1 MNIINKLTVR
11 HLKENKKR
19 TLVTVIGVIISV
31 AMITAVVT
39 LSFSFMDLLQRETMK
54 QVGEWHVVYKDVN
67 LAQISEIEA
76 DEGTKRVI
84 LSQDRG
90 YGDLEGSINQ
100 NKPYLFVK
108 SYNTVGFEQFPIELS
123 GGRLP
128 ETTNEIVL
136 SDAIADNA
144 DVHYEIGDEI
154 TVDIGERQFLSVE
167 PEGKID
173 QTYSLEMVDDQIDEE
188 LINTMEE
195 SYTVVGFIDRPT
207 WEPSWA
213 PGYTAITYI
222 DEDMLK
228 EGELVNASVVLEDV
242 TSSIYDD
249 AENIATENQISNVS
263 YNNDL
268 LRYYGVTDNDGLGQT
283 FFGLSAVIIS
293 VIMIGSI
300 ALIYNAFAIS
310 VSERSRHLG
319 MLSSVGATKRQ
330 KMNSVFFEGAII
342 GLISIPIG
350 LLSGFL
356 GIGATFW
363 FINSFLEGALNVT
376 EELRIVVT
384 PILLVISVAI
394 SMLTIFISTYL
405 PARKASKVSAID
417 AIRQTT
423 DVKLTKKAVK
433 TPKIVRVIFGV
444 EAEIALKNLKRNKR
458 RYQVTVF
465 SLVISIVLFLTV
477 SFFTAS
483 LERSLK
489 MSQDGVNF
497 DIQIQLNQADEEEK
511 EQLTTSIT
519 ALPDVTE
526 SSVMKQLDI
535 HSFVPEEKLGEQLA
549 EQVKDDQTQ
558 LIEGG
563 YPYYV
568 EVNSLKDEALDAYA
582 TEIGVEPD
590 LLRDKTSLRGILVD
604 TVSYYDHQTEK
615 VIESRVIESEVGSTI
630 PLSKFDWETEEK
642 TSISDIEISALTGEL
657 PMGGI
662 SGYEGGLQFFV
673 SEDAFD
679 DWIDF
684 YELEG
689 SVTEVYLNSADPL
702 KTQSEI
708 EEVSDTNIYVHNVF
722 QRRQQEEQM
731 ILMMSIFTYGFIA
744 LITAISVANI
754 FNTISTSISLR
765 KREFAML
772 KSVGMTPKAF
782 TKMMN
787 FESLFYGIKA
797 LLYGIPISIGV
808 MYLIHYSMMN
818 SFDFNFSLPWLD
830 LLYVI
835 IAVFVIVSSAM
846 LYSISKV
853 KEENIIDALKQE
865 NI

>member
-1 MNIINKLTVR
+1 M
-11 HLKENKKR
+11 
-19 TLVTVIGVIISV
+19 IGVIISV

-39 LSFSFMDLLQRETMK
+39 LSFSFMDLLQRDTMN
-54 QVGEWHVVYKDVN
+54 QQGEWHVVYKDVN
-67 LAQISEIEA
+67 EEQISEIEA
-76 DEGTKRVI
+76 DEGTKRVL
-84 LSQDRG
+84 LSEDRG
-90 YGDLEGSINQ
+90 YADLEGSANQ

-108 SYNTVGFEQFPIELS
+108 SYNTVGFEQFPIELTD
-123 GGRLP
+123 GRLP

-173 QTYSLEMVDDQIDEE
+173 QTYSLRMVDDQIDEE
-188 LINTMEE
+188 LINRKEE

-207 WEPSWA
+207 WEPTWA
-213 PGYTAITYI
+213 PGYTAVTYI
-222 DEDMLK
+222 DGDALEEDQ
-228 EGELVNASVVLEDV
+228 LVNASVVLENV
-242 TSSIYDD
+242 TRSIYDD
-249 AENIATENQISNVS
+249 ADKIAVENQISNVS
-263 YNNDL
+263 FNDEL

-283 FFGLSAVIIS
+283 FFNLSAVIIS

-330 KMNSVFFEGAII
+330 KMNSVFFEGGII

-350 LLSGFL
+350 ILSGFL
-356 GIGATFW
+356 GIGVTFW

-376 EELRIVVT
+376 EELRIVLT
-384 PILLVISVAI
+384 PMLLVISVAI

-433 TPKIVRVIFGV
+433 TPKIVRIIFGV

-483 LERSLK
+483 LERSLQ

-497 DIQIQLNQADEEEK
+497 DIQIQLNQADEEKK
-511 EQLTTSIT
+511 EQLATSIT

-526 SSVMKQLDI
+526 SSIMKQLDI

-549 EQVKDDQTQ
+549 DQVKYDQSQ

-568 EVNSLKDEALDAYA
+568 EVNSLKDEALDTYA
-582 TEIGVEPD
+582 REIGVEPD
-590 LLRDKTSLRGILVD
+590 LLRDKTSLAGILVD
-604 TVSYYDHQTEK
+604 TVSYYDYETEK

-642 TSISDIEISALTGEL
+642 TAISDIEISALTGEL
-657 PMGGI
+657 PMGGS

-679 DWIDF
+679 DWVDF

-702 KTQSEI
+702 KTQAEI

-722 QRRQQEEQM
+722 QIRQQEEQM
-731 ILMMSIFTYGFIA
+731 ILLMSIFTYGFIA
-744 LITAISVANI
+744 LITAISIANI

-818 SFDFNFSLPWLD
+818 AFNFNFSLPWMD

-835 IAVFVIVSSAM
+835 IAVFLIVSLAM
-846 LYSISKV
+846 LYSISKI
-853 KEENIIDALKQE
+853 KQENIIDALKQE